1 MNIILLLLLLLEGFL
16 MLVISFV
23 GIASIYFMLNSKFM
37 RNSPP
42 VPSSGKVK
50 VAMIDDVAQILKKKS
65 DQLVMDLGS
74 GWGTLLLPLA
84 KKFPNHHFIGIE
96 YGCIPYWVSK
106 FRSRKMKNITFYR
119 QDFLNSDVSKADII
133 FLFLLTK
140 TMAKIKVKCQTE
152 TKEGALLYAN
162 RFSMPGMKPKREI
175 SLGSKYNTYYVY
187 EIHKARSK
195 KKK

>member
-1 MNIILLLLLLLEGFL
+1 MNIILLSLLVLEGFL
-16 MLVISFV
+16 MLVISLI
-23 GIASIYFMLNSKFM
+23 GIASIYFMLNSQFM

-50 VAMIDDVAQILKKKS
+50 IAMIEDVAQILKEKS

-106 FRSRKMKNITFYR
+106 FRSR
-119 QDFLNSDVSKADII
+119 
-133 FLFLLTK
+133 
-140 TMAKIKVKCQTE
+140 
-152 TKEGALLYAN
+152 
-162 RFSMPGMKPKREI
+162 
-175 SLGSKYNTYYVY
+175 
-187 EIHKARSK
+187 
-195 KKK
+195 